1 MHFLRQPGN
10 VWVEWVSEDRKSDK
24 IGQNSETYTYQLQH
38 VLILW
43 HDGELQYTLT
53 AKRRQGQPREHEIQQ
68 EYLQFIWLTVT
79 MEQTLH

>member
-1 MHFLRQPGN
+1 MCGY
-10 VWVEWVSEDRKSDK
+10 EWVSETERVTKCGK
-24 IGQNSETYTYQLQH
+24 NAETYTYQLQH

-53 AKRRQGQPREHEIQQ
+53 AKTTREHEIQQ
-68 EYLQFIWLTVT
+68 EYLQFIGLTVT

>member
-1 MHFLRQPGN
+1 MHFLRQPGKC
-10 VWVEWVSEDRKSDK
+10 VCMSGCLRQKEW
-24 IGQNSETYTYQLQH
+24 QNCGKNAETYTYQLQH

-53 AKRRQGQPREHEIQQ
+53 AKTTREHEIQQ
-68 EYLQFIWLTVT
+68 EYLQFIGLTVT